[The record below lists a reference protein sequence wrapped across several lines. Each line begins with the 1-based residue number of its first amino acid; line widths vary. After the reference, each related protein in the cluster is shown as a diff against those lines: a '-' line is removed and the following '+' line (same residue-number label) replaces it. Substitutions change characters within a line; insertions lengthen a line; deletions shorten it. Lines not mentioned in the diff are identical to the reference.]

1 MKNFYKQLKKVK
13 MPQLWKNFFPKK
25 TTKEMDEQRLM
36 SLMENFTGQK
46 FQWVKTDDP
55 KQLGKMVKCRTIE
68 PRGDRF
74 LVLFDDGSSI
84 DSALLNKNLF
94 MIHGDMEPL
103 SLSEIEAING
113 PIKPVEPKPAPP
125 TPPQERRIQEGVVP
139 QAPPVFAGTPQPVSN
154 MFDMFG
160 SEETTVSI
168 ALSVKLPDKKLL
180 KLMYQNAENKDKFLD
195 ELSDYMQ
202 RMINKQVIKDSVLSI
217 VDGQKSPRK

>member
-1 MKNFYKQLKKVK
+1 
-13 MPQLWKNFFPKK
+13 
-25 TTKEMDEQRLM
+25 MDEQRLM

-46 FQWVKTDDP
+46 FQWVKTNDP
-55 KQLGKMVKCRTIE
+55 KLLGKMVKCRTIE

-74 LVLFDDGSSI
+74 VVLFDDGSSI
-84 DSALLNKNLF
+84 DSAYLNKNLF

-125 TPPQERRIQEGVVP
+125 APSQDRRISEGIIPPPPTGSSLVGVTAP
-139 QAPPVFAGTPQPVSN
+139 QSN

-160 SEETTVSI
+160 AEEATVSI
-168 ALSVKLPDKKLL
+168 SLSVKLPDKKLL

-202 RMINKQVIKDSVLSI
+202 RMINKQVIKDSVLLI
-217 VDGQKSPRK
+217 VEGQKSTRK

>member
-1 MKNFYKQLKKVK
+1 

-103 SLSEIEAING
+103 SLPELEAING
-113 PIKPVEPKPAPP
+113 PAKPAAPPAPP
-125 TPPQERRIQEGVVP
+125 QDRRIQEGLI
-139 QAPPVFAGTPQPVSN
+139 PPPSTGSSFTALATPQSN

>member
-1 MKNFYKQLKKVK
+1 
-13 MPQLWKNFFPKK
+13 MPQLWKNFSKTK
-25 TTKEMDEQRLM
+25 NTTKEMDEQRLM

-46 FQWVKTDDP
+46 FQWVKTDKP
-55 KQLGKMVKCRTIE
+55 ELLGKVVKCRTIE

-103 SLSEIEAING
+103 SRPELEAING
-113 PIKPVEPKPAPP
+113 PTPSIEAKP
-125 TPPQERRIQEGVVP
+125 TPPAHQQDRTIQEGIIPKGPFIPNTSAATSV
-139 QAPPVFAGTPQPVSN
+139 PVSQTN
-154 MFDMFG
+154 MFDMFN
-160 SEETTVSI
+160 SEESNISI

-180 KLMYQNAENKDKFLD
+180 KMMYQNAENKDKFLD

-202 RMINKQVIKDSVLSI
+202 RMINKQVIKDSVISI
-217 VDGQKSPRK
+217 VDTQKSTRKSVEA

>member
-1 MKNFYKQLKKVK
+1 
-13 MPQLWKNFFPKK
+13 MPQLWKSFFPKK
-25 TTKEMDEQRLM
+25 TSKEMDEKRLM

-46 FQWVKTDDP
+46 FQWVKTDKP
-55 KQLGKMVKCRTIE
+55 EILGKIVKCRTIE

-74 LVLFDDGSSI
+74 VVLFDDGSSI
-84 DSALLNKNLF
+84 DSAFLNKNLF

-103 SLSEIEAING
+103 SREEVEAING
-113 PIKPVEPKPAPP
+113 PTKPMDSKPAQPAPP
-125 TPPQERRIQEGVVP
+125 APPQDRRIQEGVFP
-139 QAPPVFAGTPQPVSN
+139 QVAPVFSGSATPVSN

-160 SEETTVSI
+160 AEESNISI

-217 VDGQKSPRK
+217 VDGPKSTRK